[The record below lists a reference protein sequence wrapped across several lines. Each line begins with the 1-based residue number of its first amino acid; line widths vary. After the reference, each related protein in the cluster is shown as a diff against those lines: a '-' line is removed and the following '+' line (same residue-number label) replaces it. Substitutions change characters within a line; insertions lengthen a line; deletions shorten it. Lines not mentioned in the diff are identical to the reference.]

1 MTMVATPLPIRFVS
15 ARHSLMNL
23 SMPSR
28 MASDWIGMSGTI
40 ASVAANVTKPAPV
53 TPEAP
58 FDVIM
63 AIARMPSSWPMV
75 IGVLVAC
82 ARKSVASVI

>member
-1 MTMVATPLPIRFVS
+1 
-15 ARHSLMNL
+15 MNL

-40 ASVAANVTKPAPV
+40 CNVAASVTKPAPV

-63 AIARMPSSWPMV
+63 AITRMPSSWLMV
-75 IGVLVAC
+75 SGVLVAC
-82 ARKSVASVI
+82 ARNSVAKVM